1 MAKKRS
7 TGTGM
12 GALAVFGVVAL
23 VGGLSSL
30 VIVRAMN
37 KPQTYLVKGTQ
48 GRPAGLVQH
57 TEEIVRLNL
66 SSSGDPLVHDVDE
79 DYAPDFIVY
88 DAGAGGGLATGRYT
102 AIDTRNDRVI
112 WRTPS
117 IDPPSEAGTGRFAWV
132 AEDSF
137 LVTRDSTLFVH
148 ALDNGRRTHR
158 IELGAR
164 ATRPCASAAGVV
176 ARVSLPLGD
185 VEVLPNGTTR
195 RATGECLP
203 VDTDGFELE
212 RGPNN
217 GRATLCDSSRPACR
231 KRFDGLVPQ
240 GFEVLEVQRV
250 LGRDLVFGMHK
261 GEAVLTAIDVPAS
274 GPAKR
279 VLWTS
284 TLAPP
289 RTPADLVADM
299 SRSISPTDPAFS
311 MWRASDRQ
319 VLVFRNYTKQ
329 SKPSGGKPSPKVPR
343 DTSGGYRTSIEA
355 LDPATGK
362 RTFFVIVEGRVRGVH
377 QEEGDWILSTGD
389 GLLELHGSDGAV
401 RKLTEQLD

>member
-12 GALAVFGVVAL
+12 GALAVFGVVAA

-37 KPQTYLVKGTQ
+37 KPQTYLVKGVQ
-48 GRPAGLVQH
+48 GRLAGP
-57 TEEIVRLNL
+57 VRHVEDVVTLNL

-117 IDPPSEAGTGRFAWV
+117 VEPPSEAGTGRFAWI
-132 AEDSF
+132 AEDNF
-137 LVTRDSTLFVH
+137 LVTRDTSLFVH
-148 ALDNGRRTHR
+148 ALDSGRRTQR
-158 IELGAR
+158 IDLGAR
-164 ATRPCASAAGVV
+164 ATRPCASAPGVV

-203 VDTDGFELE
+203 VDTDGFELD

-217 GRATLCDSSRPACR
+217 GRATVCDASRPECL
-231 KRFDGLVPQ
+231 KRLEGLVPQ

-250 LGRDLVFGMHK
+250 GSRDLVFGKHK
-261 GEAVLTAIDVPAS
+261 GEAVLMAIDAS
-274 GPAKR
+274 APGRARR

-289 RTPADLVADM
+289 RTPADLVPDM
-299 SRSISPTDPAFS
+299 SRSISPSDPAFS
-311 MWRASDRQ
+311 MWRAADRQ
-319 VLVFRNYTKQ
+319 LLVFRNYAKQ
-329 SKPSGGKPSPKVPR
+329 TDKKPSGGKPKASR
-343 DTSGGYRTSIEA
+343 DDSGYRTAIEG
-355 LDPATGK
+355 LDPATGR
-362 RTFFVIVEGRVRGVH
+362 RTFFVIVQGRVRGVH
-377 QEEGDWILSTGD
+377 REEGDWILSTGEA
-389 GLLELHGSDGAV
+389 LLELHGADGAV
-401 RKLTEQLD
+401 RRLTGRD